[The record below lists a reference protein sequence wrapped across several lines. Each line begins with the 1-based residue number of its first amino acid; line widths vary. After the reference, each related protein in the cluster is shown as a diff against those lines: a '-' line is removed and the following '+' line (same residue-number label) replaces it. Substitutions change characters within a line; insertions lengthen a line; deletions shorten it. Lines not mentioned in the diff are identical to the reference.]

1 MVGESQKSVRGLQHA
16 SMSGLWLLDRK
27 TWQPMDYFFLGPYG
41 GVHDIRLLNVRDEAH
56 HGHVFAGTTALLAL
70 DRGKLLAEERIEVSR
85 RARIAREVW
94 KPFELVFGIPE
105 VDNYGALKAH
115 SEDLCLMINPSPDAT
130 EIGIGY
136 DFNASSIGAH
146 VSVVVYRGAGS
157 DTHMNALLIQ
167 RRSETEAS
175 LSLWLHDGSRWV
187 AESAEPILGL
197 PLRGRVRLTS
207 GNAGDATRTSMV
219 EPFRVNF

>member
-1 MVGESQKSVRGLQHA
+1 
-16 SMSGLWLLDRK
+16 MSGLWLLDRK

-85 RARIAREVW
+85 RARIARETW
-94 KPFELVFGIPE
+94 KPFELVFGTPE
-105 VDNYGALKAH
+105 VDNGVLKA
-115 SEDLCLMINPSPDAT
+115 SEDLCLMINPSPEAT
-130 EIGIGY
+130 EIGIRY
-136 DFNASSIGAH
+136 ELNKSSIDAH
-146 VSVVVYRGAGS
+146 VSVVLYRGAGS

-175 LSLWLHDGSRWV
+175 LSLWLHDGNRWA
-187 AESAEPILGL
+187 AENAQPILGL
-197 PLRGRVRLTS
+197 PLRGRIQLTGKMRRCNS
-207 GNAGDATRTSMV
+207 RSMV
-219 EPFRVNF
+219 G